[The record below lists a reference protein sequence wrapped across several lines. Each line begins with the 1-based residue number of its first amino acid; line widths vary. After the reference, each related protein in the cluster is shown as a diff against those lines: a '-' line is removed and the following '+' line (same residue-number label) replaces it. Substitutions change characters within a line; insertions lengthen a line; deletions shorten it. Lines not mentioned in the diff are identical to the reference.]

1 VTYYEELGVSPAAS
15 AEEIREAYKQLA
27 RLLHPDTL
35 RDERV
40 RVVAECQM
48 RRLNALYETLAHP
61 ERRRAYDQSIHPTAL
76 MLPEDA
82 SDELVPRSTWQWLL
96 ARLKGPDGAWVGAG
110 SIVLLM
116 MIWTLAGT
124 SPPPQPVP
132 RAAAEPSKPTPSPPR
147 TSDPTEAQLQ
157 QLRRQ
162 MEAISAERTAA
173 LSQVHALE
181 RKLADVN
188 SQIPQPVDIEP
199 IIPPPVPAAV
209 HAPVP
214 EVPKQWST
222 PTRHDLV
229 GSWYYAITTPAPS
242 GRGLYPP
249 EYIEAVIREESG
261 YLVGRYRARY
271 RVTDR
276 AISPEVVFQFSGKS
290 QLNAARLP
298 WLGSGGSRGEVSL
311 KLLTENSIEIA
322 WIANQLGDSL
332 GLGSGTAVLVRRQEP

>member
-1 VTYYEELGVSPAAS
+1 
-15 AEEIREAYKQLA
+15 
-27 RLLHPDTL
+27 
-35 RDERV
+35 
-40 RVVAECQM
+40 M

-82 SDELVPRSTWQWLL
+82 SDEPVPRSTWQWLL

-132 RAAAEPSKPTPSPPR
+132 
-147 TSDPTEAQLQ
+147 
-157 QLRRQ
+157 
-162 MEAISAERTAA
+162 ISAERTAA